1 MRLVLNCYLCENC
14 KKFKNGDCTY
24 PEFCLKK
31 FKQDKFFDLALISES
46 QRVPIGLYLDANA
59 CDKIAFDRLNDIK
72 NNICNFVRR
81 GQNLYIFSTTTGNG
95 KTAWSLKLAQSYI
108 GKIWH
113 EKDLTCE
120 VLLIGVPRYLLSI
133 KDAISNNNEYAKHIK
148 ENVLS
153 ANLVIWDDIATK
165 GMTEFETE
173 NVLSIIDARINMG
186 KSNIFTSNIQPH
198 ELSLFVGDRLASRIL
213 GTSETI
219 KFVGQDKRIMGRV
232 NDGTVA
238 DS

>member
-1 MRLVLNCYLCENC
+1 MACYLSDNC
-14 KKFKNGDCTY
+14 KKFGNGTCPY

-31 FKQDKFFDLALISES
+31 FKQDKFFDLALISEN
-46 QRVPIGLYLDANA
+46 QRVPVSLYLDANA
-59 CDKIAFDRLNDIK
+59 CDKSAFDCLNNIK
-72 NNICNFVRR
+72 NTIRDFVEC
-81 GQNLYIFSTTTGNG
+81 GNNLYIFSTTTGNG

-113 EKDLTCE
+113 EMDLQCE
-120 VLLIGVPRYLLSI
+120 VLFIGVPRYLLSI

-186 KSNIFTSNIQPH
+186 KSNIFTSNIQPQ
-198 ELSLFVGDRLASRIL
+198 ELPLYVGDRLASRIL
-213 GTSETI
+213 GTSEII
-219 KFVGQDKRIMGRV
+219 KFIGQDKRIMGRMT
-232 NDGTVA
+232 NGTT
-238 DS
+238 SNS